1 MTLTLI
7 LLLLVLTVTALWL
20 LPSAA
25 GRPGSG
31 AVELVQGKDVHW
43 WARRA
48 VQNGKDSR
56 ARGLTIRRQKNEL
69 RKRWQP
75 TVEYAYRL
83 AATVYGVS
91 ESELRRIGS
100 CESHHYPFAR
110 NGRYRG
116 VMQEGPMFE
125 RGPFGRA
132 GFSVYDPLAN
142 VLTAAHARTQDG
154 SWRQWECASILGIR

>member
-1 MTLTLI
+1 MLTTLLI
-7 LLLLVLTVTALWL
+7 SLIVVIGSLWV
-20 LPSAA
+20 LPSAV
-25 GRPGSG
+25 GRSN
-31 AVELVQGKDVHW
+31 VELVQGKDVQW

-56 ARGLTIRRQKNEL
+56 ARGRTIRRQKLEL
-69 RKRWQP
+69 RKRWTP
-75 TVEYAYRL
+75 TVHYAYRL

-100 CESHHYPFAR
+100 CESHHHPFAR
-110 NGRYRG
+110 NGLYRG

-132 GFSVYDPLAN
+132 GFSVFDPLAN

-154 SWRQWECASILGIR
+154 SWRQWECALILGIR